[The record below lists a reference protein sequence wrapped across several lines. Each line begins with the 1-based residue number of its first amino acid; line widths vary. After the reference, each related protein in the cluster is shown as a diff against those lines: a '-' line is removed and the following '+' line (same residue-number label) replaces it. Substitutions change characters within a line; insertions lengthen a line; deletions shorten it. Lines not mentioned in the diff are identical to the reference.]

1 MSGVIFRTAQLPE
14 LAQVLD
20 WAAQEGWNPGLE
32 DAAAFHAAD
41 PDGFFVATIG
51 GQTVAAISVVNH
63 CDSFAFLGLYLC
75 HPEFRGQGI
84 GFALW
89 RHALNHAGQRN
100 IGLDGVP
107 AQEANYARSGFVFS
121 GRTLRLSGQVAPEP
135 LDYPIASSSDYP
147 ELEKLDI
154 AANGMS
160 RPRFL
165 RAWLENQPT
174 RKTVLLRKGGAVCG
188 FATARICRQGCK
200 IGPVVATNAEDAY
213 RLACAAAGG
222 LQQDR
227 VVIDIPDAAASFA
240 ALLRQ
245 NGFTNDFSTARMFR
259 GSALQSGAT
268 LQAVASLELG

>member
-1 MSGVIFRTAQLPE
+1 MSAITFHTAQLAD

-32 DAAAFHAAD
+32 DAEAFHAAD
-41 PDGFFVATIG
+41 QDGFFLAKRD

-63 CDSFAFLGLYLC
+63 NDSFAFLGLYLC
-75 HPEFRGQGI
+75 LPEFRGRGI

-89 RHALNHAGQRN
+89 QHALKHAGQRS

-121 GRTLRLSGQVAPEP
+121 GRTLRLSGQVKPG
-135 LDYPIASSSDYP
+135 LSDYPTATSADYP
-147 ELEKLDI
+147 ELEKLDV
-154 AANGMS
+154 AANGLL

-165 RAWLENQPT
+165 RSWLETRPT
-174 RKTVLLRKGGAVCG
+174 RKTIVLLQGGAISG
-188 FATARICRQGCK
+188 FATARICRAGCK
-200 IGPVVATNAEDAY
+200 IGPIVATSAEDAY
-213 RLACAAAGG
+213 RLARAAAGV
-222 LQQDR
+222 LEQDR
-227 VVIDIPDAAASFA
+227 VVIDVPDTAASFA

-245 NGFTNDFSTARMFR
+245 DGFTNDFSTARMFR
-259 GSALQSGAT
+259 GPALKSGAT